1 MSKRGDEVYRVLL
14 DEIVRQVLPPGSLLP
29 EEELAKRLSV
39 SRTPVRDALT
49 RLKLDGLVA
58 QRPGGIAVVTAIDT
72 ERTIEIFQL
81 IDALE
86 TYMVQLAA
94 HAAEHEE
101 FGVVAAAY
109 RRLLDESGADAPDLD
124 DVLAVNDRFDGMLA
138 AVVSNRL
145 LVSPLA
151 ASRSSLMRLRM
162 QVRQDAE
169 LIRRAVRL
177 RADECDAIAAGDA
190 DAAASISHQRIGEA
204 LRHALQRLALD
215 ATNASPKPV
224 LTASLHDD
232 RARGSSVTDA
242 G

>member
-29 EEELAKRLSV
+29 EEEIATRLSV

-86 TYMVQLAA
+86 TYMVQLVA
-94 HAAEHEE
+94 HAPEHEE
-101 FGVVAAAY
+101 FRTVASAY
-109 RRLLDESGADAPDLD
+109 RRLLDEAGSDAPDLD
-124 DVLAVNDRFDGMLA
+124 DVLAVNDRFDEMLA

-145 LVSPLA
+145 LIAPLA

-162 QVRQDAE
+162 QVRQDVD
-169 LIRRAVRL
+169 LIRRAVEL
-177 RADECDAIAAGDA
+177 RADECDAIADGDA
-190 DAAASISHQRIGEA
+190 DAAADISHRRIAEA

-215 ATNASPKPV
+215 ATNAIPRPA
-224 LTASLHDD
+224 LTTPH
-232 RARGSSVTDA
+232 G
-242 G
+242 